1 MIENQE
7 GLVVSQEQLAML
19 RAWEERIGN
28 DLKLDSRLK
37 ESKLAGIRGLM
48 AEIEREIHVYNMS
61 RLQNTLD
68 ELEQKAQKISV
79 EQLPMLLSQTIGAIR
94 ELTKTLQPIV

>member
-28 DLKLDSRLK
+28 DLKLDHRLK

-48 AEIEREIHVYNMS
+48 AEIEREIHVTICPVYRI
-61 RLQNTLD
+61 RLMN
-68 ELEQKAQKISV
+68 
-79 EQLPMLLSQTIGAIR
+79 
-94 ELTKTLQPIV
+94 

>member
-28 DLKLDSRLK
+28 DLKLDPRLK
-37 ESKLAGIRGLM
+37 ESKLAGIRGTR
-48 AEIEREIHVYNMS
+48 AEIEREIYVYNMS

-79 EQLPMLLSQTIGAIR
+79 EQLPVLLSQTIGAIR

>member
-28 DLKLDSRLK
+28 DLKLDPRLK
-37 ESKLAGIRGLM
+37 ESKLAGICGTR
-48 AEIEREIHVYNMS
+48 AEIEREIYVYNMS
-61 RLQNTLD
+61 CLQNTLD

-79 EQLPMLLSQTIGAIR
+79 EQLPALLSQTIRAMR
-94 ELTKTLQPIV
+94 ELTNAMQPVM

>member
-7 GLVVSQEQLAML
+7 QLLFSQDRLEKLKSWEK
-19 RAWEERIGN
+19 RAVD
-28 DLKLDSRLK
+28 DLTLDPRLK

-48 AEIEREIHVYNMS
+48 AEIEREIYVYNMS

-68 ELEQKAQKISV
+68 ELEQKAQKISI
-79 EQLPMLLSQTIGAIR
+79 EQVPALLSQTIRAMR
-94 ELTKTLQPIV
+94 ELTNAIQPVT